1 MSKYKMLCDVR
12 DADGE
17 LVHAEGDT
25 VDLSGAEAKRW
36 ETRRLVEK
44 VAPAKKAAA
53 KKGGD

>member
-44 VAPAKKAAA
+44 VAPAKKTAA